1 MTKYIVT
8 PLEIAEANDAEAIT
22 KAVKFIRDYADSSE
36 ITTRFAGPAFD
47 EDGNESGKYE
57 VCADNSGQDRYVTES
72 VKIAGP
78 FNTES
83 EADAEADKLNA
94 GVDGWIRSHILNDY
108 IELPG
113 VTRLWMGSVTTG
125 MYPQSRNVTVDVE
138 VGDIS
143 FEIVVFWKANEIV
156 DRDINTYEV
165 AKQVTADFAESLAK
179 AQAAKLAEEQE

>member
-22 KAVKFIRDYADSSE
+22 KAVNFIRDYANNSE
-36 ITTRFAGPAFD
+36 ATTRFAVECD
-47 EDGNESGKYE
+47 EDGVAEHHYE
-57 VCADNSGQDRYVTES
+57 VRADNNGQDRYVTES

-78 FNTES
+78 FAS
-83 EADAEADKLNA
+83 EAEAEAEADKLNA
-94 GVDGWIRSHILNDY
+94 EIDGGIRSHILNDY
-108 IELPG
+108 IDLPG
-113 VTRLWMGSVTTG
+113 VTRLWMGSVKTG

-138 VGDIS
+138 VGEIS
-143 FEIVVFWKANEIV
+143 FEIEVFWKANGIV

-179 AQAAKLAEEQE
+179 AQAAKLVEEQE